1 MHTMVYYVMLRLCE
15 QYASQVWSRRVKVHS
30 LTVHVSG
37 QLIFVVFGLL
47 YSCTLSL
54 FLFFSLSTSAK
65 IAALEAKLRQME
77 GEDITNGGSV
87 IPDTT
92 KRPGQSY
99 HSHERI
105 RRKHGGNIKIQRP
118 ERQCR

>member
-1 MHTMVYYVMLRLCE
+1 M
-15 QYASQVWSRRVKVHS
+15 
-30 LTVHVSG
+30 
-37 QLIFVVFGLL
+37 
-47 YSCTLSL
+47 L
-54 FLFFSLSTSAK
+54 FLVSLSTSAK

-87 IPDTT
+87 IADTG
-92 KRPGQSY
+92 KRPRQSY
-99 HSHERI
+99 FSHERI